1 MALFAVL
8 RTAALF
14 KSRAETKKNQYT
26 NVLAA
31 CTLLDIPTGWD
42 PRTNQSPTGAL
53 ITSPTARPVLLQIPR
68 GDKKEPVH
76 ECVSSMHLV
85 RHSYGLGPAG

>member
-8 RTAALF
+8 RTAALFKSRAETKKNQYTNVKKKPFVEFSSRWNPQAKQSHTMALFAVLRAAALF

-31 CTLLDIPTGWD
+31 CTLLDIPSRWN
-42 PRTNQSPTGAL
+42 PQA
-53 ITSPTARPVLLQIPR
+53 
-68 GDKKEPVH
+68 K
-76 ECVSSMHLV
+76 
-85 RHSYGLGPAG
+85 